1 MSLESQGRLGTK
13 GFEHIDM
20 GENSSTLLF
29 QPDHFYT
36 DAIAEP
42 FLQKYFAPHRVPAGV
57 GIREEMPDIGLPDGS
72 QNRIANGVHQDIRIG
87 MAVQA
92 LRVRYLDTAEEE
104 LATLDQPMDVI
115 AYTDMV
121 HGG

>member
-1 MSLESQGRLGTK
+1 MRGNLRLFGHQGGIHVHNPSRPKRHLPG
-13 GFEHIDM
+13 G
-20 GENSSTLLF
+20 
-29 QPDHFYT
+29 
-36 DAIAEP
+36 